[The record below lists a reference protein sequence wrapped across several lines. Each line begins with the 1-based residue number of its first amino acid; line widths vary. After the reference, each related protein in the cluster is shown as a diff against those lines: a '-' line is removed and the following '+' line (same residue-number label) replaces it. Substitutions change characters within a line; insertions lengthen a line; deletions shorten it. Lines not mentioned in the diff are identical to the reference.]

1 MAVDTRN
8 KRASAINLMLPWRGQ
23 LPAPDGTIDEL
34 DRAHVAFLYA
44 GIAIEEL
51 DSGTGTPSTAEP
63 FTFNLFIEPLEL
75 DAAESLMLL
84 HMPEP
89 MALNLFIDPMTLDTE
104 VDPLIL
110 RLAA

>member
-1 MAVDTRN
+1 MDTRN
-8 KRASAINLMLPWRGQ
+8 KRSSAIGVGLPWRGQ

-63 FTFNLFIEPLEL
+63 FTFSLFIEPMEL
-75 DAAESLMLL
+75 NMSQLTMLL
-84 HMPEP
+84 RMPELLT
-89 MALNLFIDPMTLDTE
+89 LNLFIDPMTLDTE